1 MIIEGLKYSLFF
13 KFIETYLPNGFIG
26 IGRED
31 TLMLQLEEFM
41 ENNDQF
47 FYIGDAIQMKILFT
61 SKRSTQLIGIAPEDL
76 SLYHFMEATHP
87 DDLQRL
93 NLGRTK
99 LIGRAQDIFIAKKGE
114 ILVSTN
120 FKIRNSTGDYSNFLI
135 QNYLFYASNPYRT
148 VYLFKLH
155 TRIDWCKKIKRG
167 YHYYI
172 GNDLRYFRYPDEEL
186 LNTGNVF
193 SVREFEIIKLIEAG
207 LSSEQIAEKLFISL
221 YTVSTH
227 RANILEKCGK
237 LHISDLIYDLK
248 ERGML

>member
-1 MIIEGLKYSLFF
+1 MITDSHNYNLFF
-13 KFIETYLPNGFIG
+13 KFLQTYTAVGFSG
-26 IGRED
+26 IDRD
-31 TLMLQLEEFM
+31 DALILQLEEIM

-47 FYIGDAIQMKILFT
+47 FYVADSIQMKVVFT
-61 SKRSTQLIGIAPEDL
+61 SNRSLKMIGIHPDEL
-76 SLYHFMEATHP
+76 NFYHFMEATHP

-99 LIGRAQDIFIAKKGE
+99 LLGRAQDIFIAEKGE
-114 ILVSTN
+114 TLVSTN
-120 FKIRNSTGDYSNFLI
+120 FKIRNFTGNYSNFLT
-135 QNYLFYASNPYRT
+135 QNYLFYASKPYKT

-155 TRIDWCKKIKRG
+155 TKIDWCKKIKHG

-172 GNDLRYFRYPDEEL
+172 GNDLTYFRYPDEKL
-186 LNTGNVF
+186 LSTGNVF

-207 LSSEQIAEKLFISL
+207 LSSEQIAEKLFISPF
-221 YTVSTH
+221 TVSTH

-248 ERGML
+248 ERGLL